1 MLKISAYIQNLDN
14 NMSKILCL
22 SHKED
27 VDGLSSAAL
36 IKAAFKVS
44 SVILVDYANFIKVL
58 ETVLNEMED
67 PQSAYNHIFLCD
79 LGLSKK
85 NETVFV
91 NIIKKIMSYGCKV
104 TYIDHHDLGVET
116 KSQLKEIGV
125 KLIHSI
131 DECTSVQIYYKYKK
145 KLKPHAAF
153 LAAAGA
159 ITDYLETKP
168 KASTIVSKYDRQ
180 FLMLEASALSYMI
193 SSGQH
198 ETEFLSAIIE
208 KLSDMK
214 YPHDIE
220 EGFDRA
226 KKYAQKVSNAV
237 KSIEDRISI
246 GNHLAYLESNVELS
260 SSLIV
265 NFVLGLSGKTVA
277 LVYRFKADINS
288 YIISIRGSKECM
300 VHLGRAVNA
309 ISSDLGGSGGGH
321 DRACGAV
328 IPKERMK
335 KFIEKLDAVI
345 SNNKN

>member
-1 MLKISAYIQNLDN
+1 MTNPLFFYAVDMLKIHANIQSLDDT
-14 NMSKILCL
+14 MSKILCL

-36 IKAAFKVS
+36 IKAAFKVN
-44 SVILVDYANFIKVL
+44 SVILVDYANLIKVL
-58 ETVLNEMED
+58 ESVLNEMGD
-67 PQSAYNHIFLCD
+67 SQSAYNHIFLCD

-85 NETVFV
+85 NETVFI

-104 TYIDHHDLGVET
+104 TYIDHHDLGLET

-125 KLIHSI
+125 KLIHSV

-159 ITDYLETKP
+159 ITDYMETKP

-180 FLMLEASALSYMI
+180 FLMLEASALTYMI

-226 KKYAQKVSNAV
+226 KNY
-237 KSIEDRISI
+237 
-246 GNHLAYLESNVELS
+246 
-260 SSLIV
+260 
-265 NFVLGLSGKTVA
+265 
-277 LVYRFKADINS
+277 
-288 YIISIRGSKECM
+288 YIISIRGSKECTI
-300 VHLGRAVNA
+300 HLGRAVNA
-309 ISSDLGGSGGGH
+309 ISSDLAGSGGGH

-328 IPKERMK
+328 IPKDRMK
-335 KFIEKLDAVI
+335 KFIEKLDEAI
-345 SNNKN
+345 SNKK